1 MWKSVVKVA
10 LVWIMEASAGH
21 NGSAIHPHELAGR
34 RPLQSPWPSLLVL
47 RTFFVLLTFPGL
59 YRKQRERGPCPSPGV
74 WLLHDSMGLCSSS
87 IRDLTGPE
95 HHEGDRV
102 SVLPCSWDGLLAS
115 QGVPLGQCRL
125 LFLPCCSS
133 WMDTSLLVPLVS
145 LSVQWMSSLPR
156 PLPAAK
162 SSRI

>member
-10 LVWIMEASAGH
+10 LGWIMEASAGH

-47 RTFFVLLTFPGL
+47 RTFSVLLTFPGL

-87 IRDLTGPE
+87 IRDLSGPE
-95 HHEGDRV
+95 HHEGDRNERATMPMGWPSSQSGCSLGTV
-102 SVLPCSWDGLLAS
+102 SVVILTL
-115 QGVPLGQCRL
+115 
-125 LFLPCCSS
+125 
-133 WMDTSLLVPLVS
+133 LLVLNGYFPTCALVS

-156 PLPAAK
+156 ALPAAK